1 MNITHDGKTYEVL
14 TLGKHRD
21 MTHALFAG
29 GSLEEAETCND
40 PGRGFWVYDD
50 DPDGRSYSIEK
61 AKLHNIQPLRL
72 VPREP
77 VTFEASVV
85 VGTFHGDDV
94 TMLLAPKMPLGK
106 RFRCVEI
113 VEEQA

>member
-1 MNITHDGKTYEVL
+1 MNTITHDGQTYEAL
-14 TLGKHRD
+14 TY
-21 MTHALFAG
+21 
-29 GSLEEAETCND
+29 EAAKANPELVVAVKTSTGTRWIAQANKD
-40 PGRGFWVYDD
+40 DIHVQNESGFWVRWDD
-50 DPDGRSYSIEK
+50 AESLG
-61 AKLHNIQPLRL
+61 IQPLRL
-72 VPREP
+72 VPKEP